1 MNGVITEPR
10 VVADGVSMLLP
21 PHLLVSFEKA
31 DRQLTEAYGESPG
44 VEALVRMWLACATSS
59 IVRCEFEYSA
69 LNIETRIIPFNEGG
83 ESDGDDN

>member
-1 MNGVITEPR
+1 
-10 VVADGVSMLLP
+10 
-21 PHLLVSFEKA
+21 
-31 DRQLTEAYGESPG
+31 